1 MYLPTGFFNK
11 LSKHKEPNANTIPIK
26 RTSTL
31 INDACESLNFKTIF
45 YDVTLL
51 EHILYKGKL
60 ELKLIRLLYD
70 KIYHFTELKNI
81 NSVLPKK

>member
-1 MYLPTGFFNK
+1 M
-11 LSKHKEPNANTIPIK
+11 

-31 INDACESLNFKTIF
+31 INDAHESLNFKTIF
-45 YDVTLL
+45 YGVTLL

-70 KIYHFTELKNI
+70 KIYYFIEFKNT
-81 NSVLPKK
+81 NSVLPKNKKNFIRQ